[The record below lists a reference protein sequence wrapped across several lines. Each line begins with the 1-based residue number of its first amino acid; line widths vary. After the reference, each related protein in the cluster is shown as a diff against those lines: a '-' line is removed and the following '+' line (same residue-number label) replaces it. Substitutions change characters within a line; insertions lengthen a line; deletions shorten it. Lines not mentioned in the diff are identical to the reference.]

1 MIMNLPAAYQVL
13 DLPIGSSL
21 EVVQVRYRQLAK
33 KYHPD
38 KCVDAKEK
46 ALAEER
52 LKLINEAKEVIQK
65 HWFDAKIK
73 ASEPIPHGQS
83 PGAKPDRPAASQAA
97 KAEAKTKPK
106 AEPERSAAEHKAHPK
121 AKAKTPPPPPP
132 EPSPPKEW
140 WQEILQSLN
149 AELLDVFKKME
160 KRAPWDDAL
169 EQLDKPIKLS
179 SETKL
184 RRAWYAI
191 AIIIVVDIAY
201 TGYCEN
207 MERRKTGS
215 TEPQA
220 QHDLRGLTPV
230 AQALPTAPRTIDERS
245 QQAEQ
250 ERKRTAIYFKRLELD
265 AAERAIAKDSELID
279 EIEIKL
285 QTDDMAN
292 ESRRVLEHMKVLR
305 EQDKK
310 QKEVERVSILE
321 ELSQL
326 G

>member
-1 MIMNLPAAYQVL
+1 MIINLPAAYQVL

-21 EVVQVRYRQLAK
+21 EVVQVRYRILAK

-38 KCVDAKEK
+38 KFANATEK

-73 ASEPIPHGQS
+73 ASDPIPHGQS
-83 PGAKPDRPAASQAA
+83 QGAKPDKPATSQAA
-97 KAEAKTKPK
+97 KKETKAKPEAATKEHEAQSKPK
-106 AEPERSAAEHKAHPK
+106 PQA
-121 AKAKTPPPPPP
+121 PPPPPP
-132 EPSPPKEW
+132 ESSPPQEW
-140 WQEILQSLN
+140 WQQILQILN
-149 AELLDVFKKME
+149 AELLDVFKKIE
-160 KRAPWDDAL
+160 KKVPWDDAL
-169 EQLDKPIKLS
+169 EQLDRPIKLS

-191 AIIIVVDIAY
+191 AIIIVVDILY

-207 MERRKTGS
+207 MERRKAS
-215 TEPQA
+215 SIQPQA
-220 QHDLRGLTPV
+220 QQYFRGLTPV
-230 AQALPTAPRTIDERS
+230 AKLPQQAILERS
-245 QQAEQ
+245 RQAEQ
-250 ERKRTAIYFKRLELD
+250 ERERTAIYFKRLELD

-292 ESRRVLEHMKVLR
+292 ESRRVLEHMKLLR

-310 QKEVERVSILE
+310 QKEIERVSILE

>member
-38 KCVDAKEK
+38 KFGNAKEK
-46 ALAEER
+46 GLAEER

-73 ASEPIPHGQS
+73 ASEPIPHSQS
-83 PGAKPDRPAASQAA
+83 QGAKPDKPAASQAA

-106 AEPERSAAEHKAHPK
+106 REPDGSAAEHKAQPN
-121 AKAKTPPPPPP
+121 AQAKTPPPPPP
-132 EPSPPKEW
+132 ESSPPKEW

-160 KRAPWDDAL
+160 KRAPLDDAL

-220 QHDLRGLTPV
+220 RHDLRGLTPV
-230 AQALPTAPRTIDERS
+230 ATALPTPQQAINARS

>member
-21 EVVQVRYRQLAK
+21 EVVQVRYRHLAK

-38 KCVDAKEK
+38 KFVNAKEK

-73 ASEPIPHGQS
+73 ASEPIPYGQS
-83 PGAKPDRPAASQAA
+83 QGAKPDKPATSQAA
-97 KAEAKTKPK
+97 KAEAK
-106 AEPERSAAEHKAHPK
+106 ARPEAAAKEHKAPPK
-121 AKAKTPPPPPP
+121 AKPQAPPPPPP
-132 EPSPPKEW
+132 ESSPPKEW
-140 WQEILQSLN
+140 WQEILQNLN
-149 AELLDVFKKME
+149 AELLDAFKKME

-220 QHDLRGLTPV
+220 QHNLRGLTPV
-230 AQALPTAPRTIDERS
+230 ATALPNPPQTINERS